1 MLKVY
6 KRELENDK
14 FYLNKDNSLLTAVE
28 LFDNNKPKMYK
39 CSIEKMIFKFKGEN
53 NYFVTFNIEQRA
65 RLFVKFLNEFNVSI

>member
-6 KRELENDK
+6 KSELENDK
-14 FYLNKDNSLLTAVE
+14 FYLNKNNSLLTDVE

>member
-6 KRELENDK
+6 KSELENDK
-14 FYLNKDNSLLTAVE
+14 FYLNKNNSLLTDVE
-28 LFDNNKPKMYK
+28 LFDNNKQKMYK

>member
-1 MLKVY
+1 MIKVY
-6 KRELENDK
+6 RSELENDK
-14 FYLNKDNSLLTAVE
+14 FYLDKNNSLLTVVE

>member
-1 MLKVY
+1 MIKVY
-6 KRELENDK
+6 RSELENDK
-14 FYLNKDNSLLTAVE
+14 FYLNKDNSLLTDVE
-28 LFDNNKPKMYK
+28 LFDNNKPKRYK

>member
-6 KRELENDK
+6 KSELENDK
-14 FYLNKDNSLLTAVE
+14 FYLNKNNSLLTAVE

>member
-6 KRELENDK
+6 KSELENDK
-14 FYLNKDNSLLTAVE
+14 FYLNKNNSLLTAVE

-53 NYFVTFNIEQRA
+53 NYFVTFNIEQHA

>member
-1 MLKVY
+1 MIKVY
-6 KRELENDK
+6 RSELENDK
-14 FYLNKDNSLLTAVE
+14 FYLNKNNSLLTAVE
-28 LFDNNKPKMYK
+28 LFDNNKSKRYK

>member
-1 MLKVY
+1 MIKVY
-6 KRELENDK
+6 RSELENDK
-14 FYLNKDNSLLTAVE
+14 FYLNKNNSLLTAVE
-28 LFDNNKPKMYK
+28 LFDNNKQKMYK

>member
-1 MLKVY
+1 MIKIY
-6 KRELENDK
+6 RSELENDK
-14 FYLNKDNSLLTAVE
+14 FYLNKNNSLLTAVE

-39 CSIEKMIFKFKGEN
+39 CSIEKMIFKFKGKN

>member
-6 KRELENDK
+6 KSELENDK
-14 FYLNKDNSLLTAVE
+14 FYLNKNNSLLTDVE

-53 NYFVTFNIEQRA
+53 NYFITFNIEQRA

>member
-6 KRELENDK
+6 KSELENDK
-14 FYLNKDNSLLTAVE
+14 FYLNKNNSLLTDVE

-65 RLFVKFLNEFNVSI
+65 RLFAKFLNEFNVSI

>member
-6 KRELENDK
+6 KSELENDK

-28 LFDNNKPKMYK
+28 LFDNNKQKMHK

-53 NYFVTFNIEQRA
+53 NYFVTFNIEQRT

>member
-1 MLKVY
+1 MIKVC
-6 KRELENDK
+6 RSELENDK
-14 FYLNKDNSLLTAVE
+14 FYLNKNNSLLNTVE

>member
-1 MLKVY
+1 MIKVY
-6 KRELENDK
+6 RSELENDK
-14 FYLNKDNSLLTAVE
+14 FYLNKNNSLLTAVE

-39 CSIEKMIFKFKGEN
+39 CSIEKMIFKFKGKN

>member
-1 MLKVY
+1 MIKVY
-6 KRELENDK
+6 RSELENDK
-14 FYLNKDNSLLTAVE
+14 FYLNKNNSLLTDVE

>member
-1 MLKVY
+1 MIKVY
-6 KRELENDK
+6 RSELENDE
-14 FYLNKDNSLLTAVE
+14 FYLNKNNSLLTAVE

>member
-1 MLKVY
+1 MIKIY
-6 KRELENDK
+6 RSELENDK
-14 FYLNKDNSLLTAVE
+14 FYLNKNNSLLTTVE

>member
-1 MLKVY
+1 MIKVY
-6 KRELENDK
+6 RSELENDK
-14 FYLNKDNSLLTAVE
+14 FYLNKNNSLLTAVE

>member
-6 KRELENDK
+6 KSELENDK
-14 FYLNKDNSLLTAVE
+14 FYLNKNNSLLTDVE
-28 LFDNNKPKMYK
+28 LFDNNKPKIYK

-53 NYFVTFNIEQRA
+53 NYFVTFNIERHA

>member
-1 MLKVY
+1 MIKVY
-6 KRELENDK
+6 RSELENDK
-14 FYLNKDNSLLTAVE
+14 FYLNKNNSLLTAVE

-65 RLFVKFLNEFNVSI
+65 RLFVKSLAFKW

>member
-1 MLKVY
+1 MVKVY
-6 KRELENDK
+6 RSELENDK
-14 FYLNKDNSLLTAVE
+14 FYLNKNNSLLTDVE